1 MIYDIKYTAYVISY
15 IEGIIYHMYLYF
27 LEVLGV
33 LRPPRPQFWAVFG
46 SNDPFF

>member
-27 LEVLGV
+27 LEAFGGSKTPSSAILG
-33 LRPPRPQFWAVFG
+33 RFWVK
-46 SNDPFF
+46 